1 MSAYRGLVAGESGG
15 RVPDLSRPEVE
26 SLFERRLAEAFAALG
41 LFNLLVVGKT
51 GVGKSTLVN
60 AMFGSEVARTGV
72 GEPVTKGL
80 THYRLPDGFLGLYDA
95 EGFETGVAGNVILEG
110 LRTVVTQNAKQA
122 AEQRIHA
129 AWYLVRWSD
138 RRFEQAQVEFV
149 RELARL
155 GLPVIIVLTQVPS
168 RAGEVHPEALEFA
181 EYIDGLALPTA
192 GPTVLTNA
200 LADAFSS
207 APVFGMQ
214 ELLDATYLVVPD
226 VVEKALTAAQK
237 IDIGRKKKAVAAII
251 NQAAAIAAGIGAT
264 PIPFAD
270 AALLVPNQI
279 TMIAR
284 ITASYGLPPSRAR
297 AMSLA
302 GSIVLTGGATMAGR
316 YAVTNLLKFVPGGA
330 VAGGAI
336 SATIAASMTKAVG
349 IAWARVCEL
358 ALAMDDDARD
368 RFWTSGAVAEQF
380 IVFFKQNSGTGTRMM
395 QRLVKRA

>member
-1 MSAYRGLVAGESGG
+1 VAEEASA

-60 AMFGSEVARTGV
+60 TMFGSDVARTGV

-95 EGFETGVAGNVILEG
+95 EGFETGVAGNVILDG
-110 LRTVVTQNAKQA
+110 LRSVVEQNARQP

-138 RRFEQAQVEFV
+138 RRFEQAQITFV

-155 GLPVIIVLTQVPS
+155 GLPVIIVMTQVPTK
-168 RAGEVHPEALEFA
+168 AGEVHPEALEFA
-181 EYIDGLALPTA
+181 DYIDGLGLPIA
-192 GPTVLTNA
+192 GTTVLTNA
-200 LADAFSS
+200 LADAFSG
-207 APVFGMQ
+207 APVFGVQ
-214 ELLDATYLVVPD
+214 DLLDATYLVVPE
-226 VVEKALTAAQK
+226 VAEKALTAAQK
-237 IDIGRKKKAVAAII
+237 IDIGRKKKAVDAVI
-251 NQAAAIAAGIGAT
+251 NQASAVAAGIGAT

-284 ITASYGLPPSRAR
+284 ITAAYGLPPSRAR

-316 YAVTNLLKFVPGGA
+316 YAVTNLLKFVPGGN
-330 VAGGAI
+330 VASSAI
-336 SATIAASMTKAVG
+336 SAAVAASMTKAVG
-349 IAWARVCEL
+349 LAWARVCEL

-368 RFWTSGAVAEQF
+368 RFWSSGAVAEQF
-380 IVFFKQNSGTGTRMM
+380 IVFFKQNAGPGARMM
-395 QRLVKRA
+395 QRLTKRA